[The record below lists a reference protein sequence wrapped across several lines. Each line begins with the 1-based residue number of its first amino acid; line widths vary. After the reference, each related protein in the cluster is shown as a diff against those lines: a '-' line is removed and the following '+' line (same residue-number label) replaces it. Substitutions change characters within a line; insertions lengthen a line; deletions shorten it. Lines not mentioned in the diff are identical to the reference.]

1 MLSSLTIKDFAII
14 DRVTLELGPGLT
26 VITGETGAG
35 KSILIDA
42 LNLVLGGRAS
52 AEVIR
57 TGADAATVEALFE
70 LDEAASQELRARL
83 AAAGVDDA
91 ETAAQLVVR
100 RVVSRSGRHRVYLN
114 DALVTLSTLAE
125 VAGGLVDISGQH
137 EHYSLLRPEFH
148 LELLD
153 RMGGLAG
160 ERAAVATAHGVV
172 ADLDD
177 QLARLREAAQKRG
190 EREGYLS
197 FQLQE
202 LTAANLQDPA
212 EEDTLE
218 QERIVLRNAEKL
230 RGTARQAENALYAG
244 DGAATEGLARAARA
258 IRELAAL
265 DPSLGPVA
273 DDLETA
279 SALAEDSARALSA
292 YARRVHADPERLEQI
307 EERLALFAK
316 LRRKHGATLAEI
328 IARRD
333 AIATELALVAGA
345 EESAAQLET
354 ARDKAAVALAH
365 AARALTEARRK
376 AAASL
381 CKSIQAELA
390 DLGMG
395 RAVLEVRLTPLGAG
409 AGLRADGRHVSAR
422 GAEKVEFLMSANPG
436 EAPGPLSRIASGGEL
451 SRFMLAVKR
460 VIAARDPVG
469 TYVFDEVDSGVGG
482 PTAEAI
488 GRKLGEVSAE
498 RQALCITHLPQI
510 AAFGR
515 THLHVEKHVEDGRT
529 VSKVRLLEGDDRVH
543 EVARMLGGTKVGE
556 ATLRLAR
563 EMLAG

>member
-42 LNLVLGGRAS
+42 LNLILGGRAS
-52 AEVIR
+52 TEVIR

-70 LDEAASQELRARL
+70 LDPATSQELRARL
-83 AAAGVDDA
+83 AVAGVDDA

-100 RVVSRSGRHRVYLN
+100 RVVSRTGRHRVYLN

-153 RMGGLAG
+153 RMGGLAA
-160 ERAAVATAHGVV
+160 ERAAVATAHGIV
-172 ADLDD
+172 ADVDAR
-177 QLARLREAAQKRG
+177 LAELREAASKRG
-190 EREGYLS
+190 EREGYLT

-202 LTAANLQDPA
+202 LTAANLKDPA
-212 EEDTLE
+212 EEETIE
-218 QERIVLRNAEKL
+218 QERTVLRNAEKL
-230 RGTARQAENALYAG
+230 RSTARQAENALYAG

-258 IRELAAL
+258 IRELATL

-307 EERLALFAK
+307 EERLALFAR
-316 LRRKHGATLAEI
+316 LRRKHGATLTEI
-328 IARRD
+328 IARRES
-333 AIATELALVAGA
+333 IAAELALVAGA
-345 EESAAQLET
+345 EESATQLEA
-354 ARDKAAVALAH
+354 ARDKAAAEMAR
-365 AARALTEARRK
+365 AARTLTEARRR

-381 CKSIQAELA
+381 CKAIQAELA

-395 RAVLEVRLTPLGAG
+395 RAVLEVRLTPLGTG
-409 AGLRADGRHVSAR
+409 TGLRADGLHVSAR

-529 VSKVRLLEGDDRVH
+529 VSKVRLLEGEDRVH
-543 EVARMLGGTKVGE
+543 EIARMLGGTKVGE
-556 ATLRLAR
+556 ATVRLAR

>member
-52 AEVIR
+52 TEVIR
-57 TGADAATVEALFE
+57 TGADSATVEALFD
-70 LDEAASQELRARL
+70 LDAATSQELRTRL
-83 AAAGVDDA
+83 SAAGVDDA

-125 VAGGLVDISGQH
+125 VASGLVDISGQH

-153 RMGGLAG
+153 RMGVLAG
-160 ERAAVATAHGVV
+160 ERGAVAVAHGVV

-177 QLARLREAAQKRG
+177 RLARLREAAQKRG

-202 LTAANLQDPA
+202 LTAANLKDPA
-212 EEDTLE
+212 EEDVLE

-258 IRELAAL
+258 IRDLAAI
-265 DPSLGPVA
+265 DASLGPVA

-307 EERLALFAK
+307 EERLALFGK
-316 LRRKHGATLAEI
+316 LRRKHGATLTEI
-328 IARRD
+328 IARRE
-333 AIATELALVAGA
+333 AIAAELALFSGA
-345 EESAAQLET
+345 EESAAQLEA
-354 ARDKAAVALAH
+354 AREKAAAALAQ
-365 AARALTEARRK
+365 AARTLTEARRK
-376 AAASL
+376 AAVSL
-381 CKSIQAELA
+381 CRAISAELA

-409 AGLRADGRHVSAR
+409 AGVRADALNVSAR

-436 EAPGPLSRIASGGEL
+436 EAPGALSRIASGGEL

-529 VSKVRLLEGDDRVH
+529 VSKVRLLEGDERVQ
-543 EVARMLGGTKVGE
+543 EIARMLGGTKVGE

-563 EMLAG
+563 EMLA